1 MLKTSLGGDHS
12 KPLHILKSL
21 LDVPKL
27 ATAITQ
33 LPMFLSPHD
42 NGYKFE
48 MGTLLGTLLSVSAL
62 PDRANQMR
70 PDIGREFFENHE
82 NLGMRDL
89 HQSITS
95 LRRSSNQFTDDLHS
109 LFRTLL
115 KKDTRSQTVQ
125 WLIHAIES
133 NNARSQ
139 MNPAQ
144 LTISS
149 NGFCLNLCNLLV
161 KLCEPFVDPHSGK
174 AWPHVTLDYVLN
186 NDRLSFQD
194 ETRLAMASS
203 EAEELQKKG
212 TGEQSGHPPPYHFI
226 CECFFMTL
234 KALHLGTVKLINGLG
249 NLMRHI
255 RNIRTEIA
263 ELETALQAEQNPI
276 RRTQAEREL
285 TRYKAIQE
293 HLERER
299 LCMEAILCDDFLLT
313 QINTFYQLVLVWMT
327 RLMYL
332 QVSDSFQV
340 PLPGPVHPSFAAV
353 PEYFLE
359 DLVDVLIHTG
369 HQAPQVFQ
377 SVRLQETVIFFM
389 AMMGSPHY
397 VTNPYLRGKLVE
409 VLHACLPES
418 LKHHPT
424 MRRRSDLLAFVFED
438 HPTILRHLVPCL
450 LQLYVDIESTG
461 RHAQFYEK
469 FETRTYIT
477 ELLEYVWN
485 IKEHNEA
492 WKAVAEKDGGRG
504 LYLLF
509 CNMLVND
516 SIFLLDDSLKKLEEI
531 RRIET
536 RMANPEEWNRL
547 TPEERQQEERDLSHH
562 GSLSIIE
569 SVHKLRKD
577 GCV

>member
-1 MLKTSLGGDHS
+1 MLKTSLSGDHS
-12 KPLHILKSL
+12 KSLQILKSL
-21 LDVPKL
+21 LDIPKL
-27 ATAITQ
+27 ATVITR
-33 LPMFLSPHD
+33 LPMFRHPHD
-42 NGYKFE
+42 NGYRLE
-48 MGTLLGTLLSVSAL
+48 MGTLLGTFLSVSAL
-62 PDRANQMR
+62 PNRVNEMR
-70 PDIGREFFENHE
+70 PNIGREFFENHE
-82 NLGMRDL
+82 NLAVRDL
-89 HQSITS
+89 NQSIIS
-95 LRRSSNQFTDDLHS
+95 LRRASNQFTDDLHS

-115 KKDTRSQTVQ
+115 KKDTRSQTIE
-125 WLIHAIES
+125 WLMHAIES

-139 MNPAQ
+139 MHPAQ

-149 NGFCLNLCNLLV
+149 NGFCLNLCNLLM

-174 AWPHVTLDYVLN
+174 AWPHVTLDYVLR
-186 NDRLSFQD
+186 NDRLSFQS

-203 EAEELQKKG
+203 DAEELQKRAV
-212 TGEQSGHPPPYHFI
+212 EERSENPSYHFI

-234 KALHLGTVKLINGLG
+234 KALHLGTVKLITGIG
-249 NLMRHI
+249 NLVRQI
-255 RNIRTEIA
+255 RNLRTEIE
-263 ELETALQAEQNPI
+263 ELEAAFQAEQNPI

-285 TRYKAIQE
+285 KRYKAVQE

-299 LCMEAILCDDFLLT
+299 LCMEAILCDEFLLT
-313 QINTFYQLVLVWMT
+313 QLNTFYQLVLVWMT
-327 RLMYL
+327 RLTYVHM
-332 QVSDSFQV
+332 SDAFHV

-424 MRRRSDLLAFVFED
+424 MRRRSGLLAFVFED

-492 WKAVAEKDGGRG
+492 WKAVAEQDGGRG

-562 GSLSIIE
+562 GAHSTIE
-569 SVHKLRKD
+569 YTH
-577 GCV
+577 